1 MTYISDTAETLKIK
15 GKSATFAY
23 RDFGANDSTPP
34 LLLLQ
39 RFRGTLDHWDPAF
52 LEVLASERRV
62 IIFDNAG
69 VGASTGEVPDTIA
82 GAADGVMDF
91 LNALGIEQVDV
102 LGWSMGG
109 MTALVTTLN
118 YPAAVRRTLVLGSTP
133 GGLPDPNEPNQRV
146 FDVMTSPTN
155 VDEDYIFLFFGEH
168 EKGRRLGLESLR
180 RLDTRLNESQAEVT
194 AEAWGNQLQA
204 CMKFMGG
211 ENAAWDRLEE
221 IQVPVL
227 VANGAHD
234 VMVPSEHSFA
244 MAKRTKN
251 VTTVI
256 YGDGGHGFLFP
267 HYEDF
272 GKIILDFLR

>member
-1 MTYISDTAETLKIK
+1 MTYISDTVETLKIK
-15 GKSATFAY
+15 GKTATYAY
-23 RDFGANDSTPP
+23 REFGVESSAPP
-34 LLLLQ
+34 LVLLQ
-39 RFRGTLDHWDPAF
+39 RFRGTIDHWDPAF

-82 GAADGVMDF
+82 GAVEGVIDF
-91 LNALGIEQVDV
+91 LNALKIEKIDV

-109 MTALVTTLN
+109 MTALLTTLN
-118 YPAAVRRTLVLGSTP
+118 HPTLVRRTLVLGSTP
-133 GGLPDPNEPNQRV
+133 GGLPDPNEPDQRV
-146 FDVMTSPTN
+146 FDAMTAPDPDDAN
-155 VDEDYIFLFFGEH
+155 YIFLFFGDH
-168 EKGRRLGLESLR
+168 EEGHRLGLESLR
-180 RLDTRLNESQAEVT
+180 RLDTRLLKSQAVVT
-194 AEAWGNQLQA
+194 ADAWGNQLQA

-256 YGDGGHGFLFP
+256 YGDEGHGFLFP

-272 GKIILDFLR
+272 GKIVLDFLR

>member
-1 MTYISDTAETLKIK
+1 MVYASDTAETSNVK
-15 GKSATFAY
+15 GKFATYAY
-23 RDFGANDSTPP
+23 RAFGAESPAPP
-34 LLLLQ
+34 IVLLQ
-39 RFRGTLDHWDPAF
+39 RFRGTMDHWDPAF
-52 LEVLASERRV
+52 LEVLASQKRV

-69 VGASTGEVPDTIA
+69 VGESTGEVPDTIA
-82 GAADGVMDF
+82 GAAERVKDF
-91 LNALGIEQVDV
+91 LDALGVEKADV

-109 MTALVTTLN
+109 MTALVTALN
-118 YPAAVRRTLVLGSTP
+118 YPEAVRRLMVLGSTP

-155 VDEDYIFLFFGEH
+155 VDEDYIFLFFGDH
-168 EKGRRLGLESLR
+168 EEGRRSGLESLR
-180 RLDTRLNESQAEVT
+180 RLDTRLLKSQAEV
-194 AEAWGNQLQA
+194 APEAWGNQLQA

-221 IQVPVL
+221 IEVPML

-234 VMVPSEHSFA
+234 VMLPSEHSFA
-244 MAKRTKN
+244 MAKRSNN

-256 YGDGGHGFLFP
+256 YGDEGHGFLFP

-272 GKIILDFLR
+272 GNIILNFLR